1 MKNFLIKNFKLLLFI
16 ILAYHLSVLHTFA
29 ASVTVKV
36 NNINKKGEIHLAIY
50 DDADVFENDNGEK
63 GGAAKGII
71 RGMIE
76 DVNTGSVTYTFELTN
91 DTYAIG
97 IFIDKNYN
105 NKMDRNLF
113 GVPKEQFGFS
123 NNAKGN
129 FGPPSFEDASF
140 TVLGDMKLEINL

>member
-1 MKNFLIKNFKLLLFI
+1 MIKFYRNLFVIFILPFLITI
-16 ILAYHLSVLHTFA
+16 SHTYA
-29 ASVTVKV
+29 ATVIVKV
-36 NNINKKGEIHLAIY
+36 NNIEKKGEMHLAIY
-50 DDADVFENDNGEK
+50 DDAEVFENDDGEK

-71 RGMIE
+71 QGVIE
-76 DVNTGSVTYTFELTN
+76 DVETGSVTYTFELP
-91 DTYAIG
+91 DGTYAIG
-97 IFIDKNYN
+97 IFVDKNYN

-140 TVLGDMKLEINL
+140 TVSNDMKLEINL

>member
-1 MKNFLIKNFKLLLFI
+1 MFKFYRNIFVILFLPSLITISQTYAATAI
-16 ILAYHLSVLHTFA
+16 I
-29 ASVTVKV
+29 KV
-36 NNINKKGEIHLAIY
+36 NNIEKKGEIHLAIY
-50 DDADVFENDNGEK
+50 DDEDVFENDNGEK

-71 RGMIE
+71 QGVIE
-76 DVNTGSVTYTFELTN
+76 NVKPGSVTYTFELP
-91 DTYAIG
+91 DGTYAIG